1 MSRARDLADLGGSAD
16 AGGLT
21 GRNLIING
29 AMTVAARG
37 TSSTSDS
44 YQTVDRFRNTLT
56 GLDNATVT
64 QSQSSESPDG
74 FSNSYKMTVGG
85 TAESALAAD
94 EIVHCNQVIE
104 AQNLQHLQYGASS
117 PLTTT
122 LSFWVRSSIVGT
134 YACHFLRTDTSN
146 RARTETYTINT
157 ANTWEYKTITI
168 DGDTTNAIA
177 NDNGQGISIYWV
189 LAAGSNFTSSD
200 LSGSWQTY
208 ASTGFAYGQTVNLV
222 GTANATWQITGVQ
235 FEVGDTATPF
245 EHRSYGDELFACQ
258 RYYQAHGNGTN
269 GLSFSIADMPASI
282 ATDTINITGKF
293 FVKMMRAAPTM
304 VIYSRNSTANK
315 VSLVATGLDYATST
329 FAPNVVGVTGFH
341 LVSRSG
347 GSNLTKGDGFE
358 YGYTADA
365 EL

>member
-1 MSRARDLADLGGSAD
+1 MALSKIQNNSYEDTAVHGQ
-16 AGGLT
+16 
-21 GRNLIING
+21 RNLIING
-29 AMTVAARG
+29 AMQVAQRG
-37 TSSTSDS
+37 TSSTSDG

-74 FSNSYKMTVGG
+74 FSNSYKMTVGS

-94 EIVHCNQVIE
+94 EVVHCNQVIE
-104 AQNLQHLQYGASS
+104 AQNLQHLQYGTSS

-122 LSFWVRSSIVGT
+122 LSFWVRSSIAGT
-134 YACHFLRTDTSN
+134 YACNFLRTDTSN

-177 NDNGQGISIYWV
+177 NDDGQGISIYWL

-208 ASTGFAYGQTVNLV
+208 ASTGFAYGQTANLI
-222 GTANATWQITGVQ
+222 GTANATWQLTGVQ
-235 FEVGDTATPF
+235 LEVGETATDF
-245 EHRSYGDELFACQ
+245 EHRSFGDELARCQ
-258 RYYQAHGNGTN
+258 RYYYRFGHDGVAEYVRLN
-269 GLSFSIADMPASI
+269 LLR
-282 ATDTINITGKF
+282 TGGYRSGHTTF
-293 FVKMMRAAPTM
+293 PVKMRATPTITIDASNADGGGSITANGVGLNSVSFIQTTSDAAGAAPTISQFSAA
-304 VIYSRNSTANK
+304 V
-315 VSLVATGLDYATST
+315 
-329 FAPNVVGVTGFH
+329 
-341 LVSRSG
+341 
-347 GSNLTKGDGFE
+347 
-358 YGYTADA
+358 